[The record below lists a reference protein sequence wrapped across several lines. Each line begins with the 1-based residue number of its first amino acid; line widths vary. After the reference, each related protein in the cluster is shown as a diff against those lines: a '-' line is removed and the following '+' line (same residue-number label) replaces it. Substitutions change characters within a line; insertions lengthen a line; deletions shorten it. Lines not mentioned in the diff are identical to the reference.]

1 MSKELTPIEE
11 LIHELE
17 ETIRIHGDD
26 SLNGLLAIERA
37 RELLAKEK
45 KQREEE
51 IKKAVIYGIE
61 YGEDYLRYNHNQVKK
76 IADSYYNTHL
86 KK

>member
-1 MSKELTPIEE
+1 MTAIEE

-37 RELLAKEK
+37 RELLTKEK
-45 KQREEE
+45 EQREELIKEVCYKSFMQGME
-51 IKKAVIYGIE
+51 IGNRQSLHIGFADRFYNEVIKPKYK
-61 YGEDYLRYNHNQVKK
+61 L
-76 IADSYYNTHL
+76 
-86 KK
+86 